1 MILNLGGG
9 GVGLAFLTDLL
20 ISIPYLELTKVS
32 LQEIFAK
39 FKKKNTYEY
48 SNFRGRWIGPDRQMF
63 EFIFKKLIATHV
75 YDDGQFLSPLILA

>member
-39 FKKKNTYEY
+39 FKKKTPTNTQTL
-48 SNFRGRWIGPDRQMF
+48 GG
-63 EFIFKKLIATHV
+63 
-75 YDDGQFLSPLILA
+75 DGLDPTGKCLNLFSKN

>member
-39 FKKKNTYEY
+39 LKKKKPPTNTQTL
-48 SNFRGRWIGPDRQMF
+48 GG
-63 EFIFKKLIATHV
+63 
-75 YDDGQFLSPLILA
+75 DGLDPTGKCLNLFSKN